1 MEYVILIV
9 HRDMPK
15 YVCTDVDI
23 EFLLFAHL
31 EIFLNIIIRIRCSE
45 FNNVVALN

>member
-1 MEYVILIV
+1 MGYVILIV

-31 EIFLNIIIRIRCSE
+31 GKF
-45 FNNVVALN
+45 F